1 MATFQFRVWE
11 ILLDLSRKL
20 YSICY
25 HLCKTNMEETVLS
38 KKIVK
43 FNKKRTAGG
52 KINYN
57 KWVIQIII
65 LTFIISSLFSFISE
79 VLLRNVQVL
88 VAFIILILIILIGIL
103 FDIIGV
109 AVTAAD
115 EKPFHSM
122 SSRKLSGAKTSVSLI
137 RNASKFSNFC
147 NDVIGDICG
156 IISGAAGAVVISK
169 LLFIQSDN
177 DRFLLSI
184 VLSSITAAITVG
196 GKAIGKHY
204 AITEC
209 NNIVYRIGY
218 IIERSKSIIGIK

>member
-1 MATFQFRVWE
+1 VGNPAGPKPQT
-11 ILLDLSRKL
+11 LLDMLPPIISL
-20 YSICY
+20 
-25 HLCKTNMEETVLS
+25 MEEAILS
-38 KKIVK
+38 KKVVK

-52 KINYN
+52 RINYN
-57 KWVIQIII
+57 KWVIKIII
-65 LTFIISSLFSFISE
+65 LTFIISSLFSFVSE

-88 VAFIILILIILIGIL
+88 VAFIILIIIILIGII

-115 EKPFHSM
+115 ETPFHSM
-122 SSRKLSGAKTSVSLI
+122 SSRKLQGAKTAVVLT
-137 RNASKFSNFC
+137 RHASILSNIC

-169 LLFIQSDN
+169 LMFIQSDR
-177 DRFLLSI
+177 DRFILSI

-196 GKAIGKHY
+196 GKALGKHY
-204 AITEC
+204 AISQC

-218 IIERSKSIIGIK
+218 IIEQVQKILGIK